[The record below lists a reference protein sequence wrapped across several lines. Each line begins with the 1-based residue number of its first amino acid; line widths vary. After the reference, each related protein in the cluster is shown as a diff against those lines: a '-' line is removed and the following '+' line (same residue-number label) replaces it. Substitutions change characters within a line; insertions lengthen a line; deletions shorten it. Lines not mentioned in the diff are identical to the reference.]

1 MLQSLINK
9 PINALYCGLT
19 ESHYQKSNIEIHK
32 FTKVPSVFNKES
44 VGWNLDKRMLVS
56 L

>member
-1 MLQSLINK
+1 MIQNLDK

-19 ESHYQKSNIEIHK
+19 ECHYRKSSIEIYK
-32 FTKVPSVFNKES
+32 LSKVTSIFNEEF
-44 VGWNLDKRMLVS
+44 VGWNLDKRLLVS

>member
-1 MLQSLINK
+1 MIQNLDK

-19 ESHYQKSNIEIHK
+19 ECHYRKSGIEIYK
-32 FTKVPSVFNKES
+32 LTKVPTIFNEES
-44 VGWNLDKRMLVS
+44 VGRNLNKRLLVS